1 VLPRHT
7 DAGRDQPTI
16 ALEDR
21 EQQRLIREAADS
33 ARDAGV
39 EATGVL
45 VEGPPAKM
53 ILRQAATLQADMI
66 IIGSHGFG
74 PALEMLLGSVSKK
87 VLRKARCP
95 VLVVPIP
102 RAEE

>member
-1 VLPRHT
+1 
-7 DAGRDQPTI
+7 
-16 ALEDR
+16 
-21 EQQRLIREAADS
+21 
-33 ARDAGV
+33 
-39 EATGVL
+39 
-45 VEGPPAKM
+45 
-53 ILRQAATLQADMI
+53 MI